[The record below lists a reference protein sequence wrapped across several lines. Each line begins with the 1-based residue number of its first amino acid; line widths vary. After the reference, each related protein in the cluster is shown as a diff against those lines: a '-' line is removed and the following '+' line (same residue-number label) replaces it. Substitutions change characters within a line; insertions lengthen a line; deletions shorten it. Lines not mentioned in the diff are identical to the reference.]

1 MLPAMLNRNRQT
13 KLNVVWELVP
23 DADPQAIHKAFAM
36 LFGRRASGTAAMQ
49 KSPQTCGK
57 NTEIDKSH

>member
-1 MLPAMLNRNRQT
+1 MLNRNRQT
-13 KLNVVWELVP
+13 KLTVVWELLP

-36 LFGRRASGTAAMQ
+36 LFRRRDSGTTATQ

-57 NTEIDKSH
+57 HPEIDKSH

>member
-1 MLPAMLNRNRQT
+1 MLNRNCQT
-13 KLNVVWELVP
+13 KLTVVWEVLP

-36 LFGRRASGTAAMQ
+36 LFRRCASGTAATQ